1 MYTRCPSLPAVQ
13 MWEVRKTRT
22 LVGVAMTDPVTAQPD
37 ISPPEQEQE
46 EPGLDKDLIPEADHG
61 EKSYE
66 GRDRLSGKR
75 ALITGGD
82 SGIGAAVAIAFARE
96 GATVSL
102 AHLPSEKPDADH
114 VANLLDDAGVQV
126 HHFPGDLQDHDY
138 RDSLI
143 NDAAD
148 AMGGLDILVNNAG
161 RQIAIDDIA
170 ELTDEQVRHTFET
183 NILAMFTLCRNAV
196 KTMER
201 GSAIIN
207 TTSIQAY
214 QPSPQL
220 IDYASTKAAINNFTK
235 GLAAQ
240 VAEKGIR
247 VNAVAPGPIWTP
259 LQPSHGQFPE
269 KLPNFG
275 KDTWL
280 GRAGQPAELAPAYVF
295 LATDEASYVVGS
307 TIHVNGGEP
316 TP

>member
-1 MYTRCPSLPAVQ
+1 
-13 MWEVRKTRT
+13 
-22 LVGVAMTDPVTAQPD
+22 MTDPVHAHPD
-37 ISPPEQEQE
+37 ISPPEQVQE
-46 EPGLDKDLIPEADHG
+46 EPGLDADLTPKADHG
-61 EKSYE
+61 EESYQ
-66 GRDRLSGKR
+66 GRERLTGKR
-75 ALITGGD
+75 ALITGAD

-102 AHLPSEKPDADH
+102 AHLPSEEPDADRI
-114 VANLLDDAGVQV
+114 AELLDEAGVQV
-126 HHFPGDLQDHDY
+126 HHFPGDLQDHAY
-138 RDSLI
+138 RGSLI
-143 NDAAD
+143 KDAAE

-161 RQIAIDDIA
+161 RQVAVKEIS
-170 ELTDEQVRHTFET
+170 ELSDEQVRETFET
-183 NILAMFTLCRNAV
+183 NILAMFTLCRDAAEV
-196 KTMER
+196 MEP

-214 QPSPQL
+214 QPAPHL
-220 IDYASTKAAINNFTK
+220 LDYASTKAAINAFTK

-240 VAEKGIR
+240 LAPKGIR

-269 KLPNFG
+269 KLPDFG

-280 GRAGQPAELAPAYVF
+280 GRAGQPAELAPAFVF

>member
-1 MYTRCPSLPAVQ
+1 
-13 MWEVRKTRT
+13 
-22 LVGVAMTDPVTAQPD
+22 MTDPVTAQPD
-37 ISPPEQEQE
+37 ISPPKQEQE
-46 EPGLDKDLIPEADHG
+46 EPGLDRDLIPEADHG
-61 EKSYE
+61 EKSYR
-66 GRDRLSGKR
+66 GRDRLTGKR

-96 GATVSL
+96 GATVSF

-114 VANLLDDAGVQV
+114 VANLLDDAGVEV

-143 NDAAD
+143 GEAAST
-148 AMGGLDILVNNAG
+148 MGGLDILVNNAG
-161 RQIAIDDIA
+161 RQIAIGDIA
-170 ELTDEQVRHTFET
+170 ELTDEQVRQTFET

-196 KTMER
+196 KIMER
-201 GSAIIN
+201 GSTIIN

-316 TP
+316 SP